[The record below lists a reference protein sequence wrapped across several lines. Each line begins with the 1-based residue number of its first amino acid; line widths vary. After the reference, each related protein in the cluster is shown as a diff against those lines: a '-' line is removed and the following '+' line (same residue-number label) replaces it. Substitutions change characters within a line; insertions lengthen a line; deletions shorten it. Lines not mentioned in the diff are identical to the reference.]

1 MFRALSTAF
10 WNCRERDMADPDIDD
25 MREIAASLA
34 ASTRELNDAASRI
47 AEAMP
52 AQANSSNITIQAG
65 GITNAIAVCVAGS
78 TVVLFLLFATWTMW
92 QLTEA
97 KAQQEAWIQ
106 VWQQRISQEGKN
118 ADG

>member
-1 MFRALSTAF
+1 
-10 WNCRERDMADPDIDD
+10 MADPDIDD

-65 GITNAIAVCVAGS
+65 GIANAIAVCVSAS
-78 TVVLFLLFATWTMW
+78 TVVLFVVFASVMAWMY
-92 QLTEA
+92 
-97 KAQQEAWIQ
+97 AQERGTREAWSDVHRAGQAQIRAEWEQ
-106 VWQQRISQEGKN
+106 FKQEHSN
-118 ADG
+118 AGR